1 MRVFYCSILA
11 AARMRKRS
19 RTVLKGDESSSDVAN
34 DYEENGEG
42 NLKKYVE
49 NEIQNTIKKYVDIQ
63 NTSNEIWQK
72 QTSFLLTRCRKQ
84 LLERRREG
92 IRGNMWNDS
101 SEFFAHHYNN
111 TSTVDKLFVIR
122 NQGFIIISILNVP
135 LDDLVVKRFSDIK
148 FILSVLRWLAI
159 MPHIHMRH

>member
-1 MRVFYCSILA
+1 M
-11 AARMRKRS
+11 
-19 RTVLKGDESSSDVAN
+19 VLKGDESSSDVAN

-49 NEIQNTIKKYVDIQ
+49 IQNTIKNMWKYKILK
-63 NTSNEIWQK
+63 TKYSK
-72 QTSFLLTRCRKQ
+72 KKYYYCRTRCRKQ

-159 MPHIHMRH
+159 TRHVHMILKTYILDLSLVQ